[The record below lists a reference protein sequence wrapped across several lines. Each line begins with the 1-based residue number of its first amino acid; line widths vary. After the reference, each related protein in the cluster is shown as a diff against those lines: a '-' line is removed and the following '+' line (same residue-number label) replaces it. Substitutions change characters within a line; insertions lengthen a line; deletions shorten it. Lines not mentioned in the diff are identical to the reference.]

1 MLLVCG
7 RFLFWAPLASGRQD
21 SQPTHTPIRCNSVR
35 DNAALA
41 AKLPFLSKVLVI
53 QSNFL
58 PEAHA
63 TQLLMELRTDVRAN
77 WRPEKRVVA
86 GREIEPKRRSLI
98 VHDTGRGDGDH
109 DGFVNQ
115 SSPLLQSPAFLGA
128 TRAVEEYI
136 NREKHQWP
144 EYHLYKNERWE
155 GACVRA
161 CI

>member
-1 MLLVCG
+1 MV
-7 RFLFWAPLASGRQD
+7 
-21 SQPTHTPIRCNSVR
+21 QP
-35 DNAALA
+35 
-41 AKLPFLSKVLVI
+41 
-53 QSNFL
+53 NFL

-63 TQLLMELRTDVRAN
+63 TQLLTELRTGTGQLAAGEAGRG
-77 WRPEKRVVA
+77 

-128 TRAVEEYI
+128 TPAVEEYI

-144 EYHLYKNERWE
+144 EFTLYKNERWD
-155 GACVRA
+155 GACVHA